1 MQTTLT
7 INGKTFDAD
16 YAGVGYRGWLK
27 GQIHDERPLSE
38 IAPEVEGSEQI
49 VLDEDSVRTEFDNF
63 TRLMR
68 IERID
73 DVAVVIMLAKEA
85 DQS

>member
-38 IAPEVEGSEQI
+38 IAPEVECSAQI
-49 VLDEDSVRTEFDNF
+49 ILEEDSGRTEFTNF